1 VPEGDHQLHVSFAG
15 RGESPDRLVAINEPV
30 PKCPVVAVVLEV
42 PEETTEVLE
51 VQAPSAVIEV
61 DHSGLARV
69 WRGEG
74 VLGLFGMFD
83 VLISLGLRESV
94 RVPVLVM

>member
-1 VPEGDHQLHVSFAG
+1 MASYPITVCTHQRTHTPAAVEQRRVHFSDAG
-15 RGESPDRLVAINEPV
+15 ATSRG
-30 PKCPVVAVVLEV
+30 VLFDGQ
-42 PEETTEVLE
+42 T
-51 VQAPSAVIEV
+51 
-61 DHSGLARV
+61 RV